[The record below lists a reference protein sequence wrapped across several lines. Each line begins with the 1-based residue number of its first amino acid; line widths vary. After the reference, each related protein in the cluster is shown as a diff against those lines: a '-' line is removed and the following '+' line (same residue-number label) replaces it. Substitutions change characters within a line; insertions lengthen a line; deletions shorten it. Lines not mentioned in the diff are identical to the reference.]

1 MSTQIKC
8 ILPLIDERLTRNDI
22 SKESGFVNAYLYDQ
36 NRPSLEQCCFLL
48 YDNSVRS
55 KQQMLTWTKLRQLKL
70 LRSIKVIYV
79 NKKSYTVYAFQ
90 FFDMASKYLFK
101 GRNPKGNQIARILY
115 FWGNN
120 DDDLNNRLFNSDL
133 KIYGVDTSS
142 VPEEDYAMDAKEFR
156 EMYKKRVVINK

>member
-8 ILPLIDERLTRNDI
+8 ILPLIDERLTKNDI

-79 NKKSYTVYAFQ
+79 NKKSYTVYGRTYPNNYSYNPIWY
-90 FFDMASKYLFK
+90 FF
-101 GRNPKGNQIARILY
+101 
-115 FWGNN
+115 NN
-120 DDDLNNRLFNSDL
+120 DTACSNLTLS
-133 KIYGVDTSS
+133 
-142 VPEEDYAMDAKEFR
+142 
-156 EMYKKRVVINK
+156 